1 MKGAAFSSKNP
12 DSWICIFFGSNSCT
26 TTSTFRLR
34 TYSFHVSI
42 DYHASFPLSHASYL
56 SLTSCSSMVRTYAV
70 STSSSSPSSCSSRWW
85 THRSIRSSWT
95 RETSTCRANS
105 LGNLL
110 CFIIL
115 DSLSANLP
123 SPAVVVPRKPA
134 LIVALSS
141 RQTLCDGRWC
151 ILHGPIHERQRSKHG
166 LREIVKDRMGT
177 AVFRGSNPTEGGTGG
192 WNAIPGSNRGCFPFR
207 TWVEPEA

>member
-42 DYHASFPLSHASYL
+42 DFHASFSLSHASYL

-134 LIVALSS
+134 LMSRCQVAK
-141 RQTLCDGRWC
+141 RCATVDGASC
-151 ILHGPIHERQRSKHG
+151 TVQSTKDSGPH
-166 LREIVKDRMGT
+166 
-177 AVFRGSNPTEGGTGG
+177 AVFEG
-192 WNAIPGSNRGCFPFR
+192 P
-207 TWVEPEA
+207 